1 MSEIIILN
9 AHGFRAEIW
18 RKGAN
23 TVRLVHTA
31 EGVETPMLYAPEQPE
46 AGETPRWF
54 GSWPMLPMCNRAF
67 AAKLDTGFGIHDLPA
82 NDPSGAN
89 IHGFSWQNTW
99 DVVAQRPNRVVLQ
112 HVARGLGP
120 FDYTAQT
127 SVTLEESGVSFDLSV
142 THQGEAPLPYGMGF
156 HPWFPADGDTLV
168 SFKAAGEIYMAEGF
182 RPVGSGPVRAMHDF
196 SHGRGIRRH
205 AEGLVGG
212 LDCETAANYLEWDG
226 TMQVHWPK
234 RRKALVLNASPN
246 LRSPVVWSPVGAE
259 FVCFEP
265 QSHAVGAQTEG
276 LVRALAPMRILARG
290 ETLHGSMR
298 LSLRDMQ

>member
-31 EGVETPMLYAPEQPE
+31 DGVETPMLYTPEQPE

-67 AAKLDTGFGIHDLPA
+67 AAKLDTGFEIHDLPA

-99 DVVAQRPNRVVLQ
+99 DVVAQSQCRVVLQ
-112 HVARGLGP
+112 HVGRGLGP

-127 SVTLEESGVSFDLSV
+127 SVTLEQSGVTFDLSV
-142 THQGEAPLPYGMGF
+142 THQGEAPLPFGMGF

-182 RPVGSGPVRAMHDF
+182 RPVGSGPVRPMHDF

-205 AEGLVGG
+205 AEGPAGG
-212 LDCETAANYLEWDG
+212 MDCETAANYLDWDG
-226 TMQVHWPK
+226 TMQVHWP
-234 RRKALVLNASPN
+234 RLGKALVLNASPN

-290 ETLHGSMR
+290 ETLNGSMR
-298 LSLRDMQ
+298 LSLRDMK

>member
-23 TVRLVHTA
+23 TVRLVSNA
-31 EGVETPMLYAPEQPE
+31 DGVETPMLYAPEKPE

-67 AAKLDTGFGIHDLPA
+67 GAKLDSGFEIHDMPA

-99 DVVAQRPNRVVLQ
+99 DVVVQSSSRVVLR

-120 FDYTAQT
+120 YHYAALT
-127 SVTLEESGVSFDLSV
+127 SVTLEEHGVSFDLCV

-156 HPWFPADGDTLV
+156 HPWFPADDDTIV
-168 SFKAAGEIYMAEGF
+168 SFKAAGELYMAEGF
-182 RPVGSGPVRAMHDF
+182 RPVESGPVRAMHDF
-196 SHGRGIRRH
+196 AQGRGIRQR
-205 AEGLVGG
+205 AGG
-212 LDCETAANYLEWDG
+212 LDCETAANYLDWDG

-234 RRKALVLNASPN
+234 RRKALVLRASPN
-246 LRSPVVWSPVGAE
+246 LRSPVVWSPVGAQ

-290 ETLHGSMR
+290 ETLHGAMR
-298 LSLRDMQ
+298 LSLKEMT